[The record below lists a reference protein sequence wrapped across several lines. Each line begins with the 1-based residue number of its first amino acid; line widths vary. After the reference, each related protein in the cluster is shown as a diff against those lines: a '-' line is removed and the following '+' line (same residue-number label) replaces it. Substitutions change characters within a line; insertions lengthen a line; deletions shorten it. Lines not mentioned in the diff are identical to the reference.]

1 MKKTIISLSGIA
13 VISTVLLATNLL
25 EVSAATVGNTSS
37 GANVAFQP
45 KKTPTNPVSPG
56 DGKTPITPTT
66 PGVPNTSTPVASDD
80 GLTLDY
86 VPTLNFGTHYVDASS
101 PHTWSAW
108 AANDGS
114 GKAIPQFMQV
124 TDNRGTA
131 TGPTGWSVSLTQTAQ
146 FKGTKAGDLTNAVL
160 TFNTDKTNN
169 VVSTSTS
176 KASSTVDTATNP
188 LTPGTAVNI
197 FQADAGTG
205 TGTNLLSFGAAD
217 GSSLA
222 TDPESLDAST
232 NTTGKVDP
240 NITLSVPAGSAK
252 VDTYTTTLNWN
263 LYSAPGNA

>member
-1 MKKTIISLSGIA
+1 MKKTIFSLSGVA
-13 VISTVLLATNLL
+13 VITATLLSTSVL
-25 EVSAATVGNTSS
+25 EVSAASVGSTTS

-56 DGKTPITPTT
+56 DGKTPISPTT
-66 PGVPNTSTPVASDD
+66 PGVPNTSNPVASDD

-86 VPTLNFGTHYVDASS
+86 VPAINFGTHYVDASTA
-101 PHTWSAW
+101 HTWSAW

-146 FKGTKAGDLTNAVL
+146 FKGTKAGDLVNAVM
-160 TFNTDKTNN
+160 TFNNDKTNT
-169 VVSTSTS
+169 VVSTSMN
-176 KASSTVDTATNP
+176 KASSTVNTATNA
-188 LTPGTAVNI
+188 LVPGTAVNI

-205 TGTNLLSFGAAD
+205 TGTNLLSFGAGD
-217 GSSLA
+217 GSTLV
-222 TDPESLDAST
+222 TDPETLDSAT

-240 NITLSVPAGSAK
+240 NITLNVPAGSAK
-252 VDTYTTTLNWN
+252 VDTDTTTLNWN